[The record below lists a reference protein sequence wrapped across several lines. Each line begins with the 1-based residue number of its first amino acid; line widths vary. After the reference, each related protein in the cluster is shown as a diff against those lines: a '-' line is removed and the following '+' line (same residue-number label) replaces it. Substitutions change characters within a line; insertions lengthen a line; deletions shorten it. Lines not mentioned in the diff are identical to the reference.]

1 MPSSNPADANLS
13 ADPPDPNVSAKARKR
28 KEGWLGVIL
37 TAVLCLGF
45 LYWWFRPEPE
55 ARELETASQLVV
67 RAMAEPRSAS
77 RVEQQV
83 IDFDLME
90 IAICQAGVSML
101 DEARATLERMSD
113 PVIQTRAVRHAAQAF
128 FGTNPQDF
136 GLAVP
141 LADLLDDPRQREEV
155 RTEILGQ
162 LAVLGFV
169 EVGLKEAKTTR
180 QKADLARRIADT
192 PEGHE
197 KARQLL
203 VDAGDELPSLS
214 AEDAAAVREHI
225 AEARIKYTRT
235 DGADA
240 AIAAIRAVA
249 PDRQLPLWKEL
260 AEWGNGIDLDLRTV
274 LPHIDDPR
282 LRRKLEIDSLLFIQK
297 PWPAAEIIGKF
308 KSEADAAT
316 APEAK
321 VTSMI
326 SLGEA
331 TRNAG
336 EPDTEAAAAAAN
348 KILRDARTVAG
359 TISDPAVRCRALLEL
374 THRFNLALLFDDS
387 RTALDEATKIARTV
401 QPLGA
406 RVPLLAAA
414 ADEHFQQAN
423 PAEAHALVSE
433 AADQAETAPTDAA
446 TLQAIAMALVRRGDW
461 PRGLGLVDRIA
472 DNAARLSALE
482 AAAEAAAFDSIS
494 INASDLPPRG
504 EPVDTIRNQ
513 SAGDQFRA
521 ARLAESQ
528 PSGYARTRAWLAMA
542 KGLIAPPANL
552 TDSMAARSQTAD
564 PPEENDSGPGD
575 AVANDQPSAK
585 PGDE

>member
-1 MPSSNPADANLS
+1 VKTP
-13 ADPPDPNVSAKARKR
+13 KR

-37 TAVLCLGF
+37 TAILCLGF

-55 ARELETASQLVV
+55 PGEHQTTSQLVA

-101 DEARATLERMSD
+101 DEARATLERLSD
-113 PVIQTRAVRHAAQAF
+113 PVIKTRAVRHAAQAF
-128 FGTNPQDF
+128 FGSNPQDF
-136 GLAVP
+136 GRAVP
-141 LADLLDDPRQREEV
+141 LADLLESPQPRDEV
-155 RTEILGQ
+155 RSEILGQ

-169 EVGLKEAKTTR
+169 EVALKEARTAR

-203 VDAGDELPSLS
+203 EEAGNELPSLS
-214 AEDAAAVREHI
+214 AEDAAAVREHV

-235 DGADA
+235 DGADP

-274 LPHIDDPR
+274 LPHINDPG
-282 LRRKLEIDSLLFIQK
+282 LRRKLEIDSLLFIRK
-297 PWPAAEIIGKF
+297 PWPAAELIGKF

-321 VTSMI
+321 VTAMI

-336 EPDTEAAAAAAN
+336 EPDNEAAAAAAN
-348 KILRDARTVAG
+348 KILHDARTVAG
-359 TISDPAVRCRALLEL
+359 TISDPAARCRALLEL

-387 RTALDEATKIARTV
+387 RTALDEATTIARAV

-414 ADEHFQQAN
+414 AEEHFQQAN

-433 AADQAETAPTDAA
+433 AADQAGTAPTDAV

-472 DNAARLSALE
+472 DEAARLSALD

-494 INASDLPPRG
+494 IIASDLPPRG
-504 EPVDTIRNQ
+504 EPVDTIRRA

-528 PSGYARTRAWLAMA
+528 PMGYARARAWLAMA
-542 KGLIAPPANL
+542 KGLIAPPAGL
-552 TDSMAARSQTAD
+552 TDYIAAGSQPAD
-564 PPEENDSGPGD
+564 MPDESVSAPGSD
-575 AVANDQPSAK
+575 GSKDRQ
-585 PGDE
+585 